1 MWNNFLA
8 DIQNNWFKDYGSIIG
23 NIITI
28 ALFIIAFYKDKGK
41 ERKKQEKIKT
51 EKLRYLASLINSS
64 IKTAES
70 NRDSVQ
76 DTSDE
81 FKKDP
86 AKFHLIKWDTYY
98 DIKRIVEKLDLE
110 EYYLAYVT
118 QFENRKDTTV
128 NYQKIITCLDTLFQM
143 FNELVNQAQRAS
155 INDFDRKKKL
165 KTLSDEIDYLIKRV
179 LYLVEVLQMP
189 ESFKVEL
196 QEPIDKWRE
205 EKNRSDVQLFLDI
218 LCAPMYEIISK
229 FNFQKQQQI
238 PPEFILLLEKFGKV
252 KIEVEF
258 IKSGNIEYAESL
270 NKQFI
275 EIDKT
280 ITTLKTNSK
289 QLREYLEN
297 TDN

>member
-1 MWNNFLA
+1 ML
-8 DIQNNWFKDYGSIIG
+8 IYKIIGFKDYGSIIG

-41 ERKKQEKIKT
+41 ERRNKKTKT

-70 NRDSVQ
+70 NRNSVQ
-76 DTSDE
+76 DTSNE

-128 NYQKIITCLDTLFQM
+128 NYQKNNYFNTLFQM

-155 INDFDRKKKL
+155 INDFDRKKIL
-165 KTLSDEIDYLIKRV
+165 NTLSDEIDYLIKRV

-196 QEPIDKWRE
+196 QEPIDKWRK

-218 LCAPMYEIISK
+218 LFANPCMK
-229 FNFQKQQQI
+229 
-238 PPEFILLLEKFGKV
+238 
-252 KIEVEF
+252 
-258 IKSGNIEYAESL
+258 
-270 NKQFI
+270 
-275 EIDKT
+275 
-280 ITTLKTNSK
+280 
-289 QLREYLEN
+289 
-297 TDN
+297 